1 LIFLFACDQTCHIAG
16 KHFSHQ
22 SQWLHATL
30 FWEIQM
36 IKPLTGVELSSS
48 KVRSGMSSVSELIP
62 RLIRSYELQAELV
75 QRRTQSSQPKPEPT
89 LSPAPIPPIDMECA
103 PSTQATFGWF

>member
-1 LIFLFACDQTCHIAG
+1 
-16 KHFSHQ
+16 
-22 SQWLHATL
+22 
-30 FWEIQM
+30 M

-75 QRRTQSSQPKPEPT
+75 QRRAQPSQPNPDQTAAPT
-89 LSPAPIPPIDMECA
+89 PIPPIDSEGDY
-103 PSTQATFGWF
+103 STQATFSWF